1 MKIID
6 ITTLPDVIPS
16 TETKIIVDGYNRKTT
31 STNDVKTL
39 EKNNQE
45 YIKVIDQVREEVP
58 SLNSA
63 EVSSVVVKEYKV
75 INEYTMMIKKGT
87 EVIETKVVYDKIK
100 DTTVITDFKTQSTKS
115 QVEKVPIK

>member
-6 ITTLPDVIPS
+6 ITTLPDIIPS
-16 TETKIIVDGYNRKTT
+16 TETRIIVDGYNRKTT
-31 STNDVKTL
+31 LTNDVKTL

>member
-16 TETKIIVDGYNRKTT
+16 TETRIIVDGYNRKTT